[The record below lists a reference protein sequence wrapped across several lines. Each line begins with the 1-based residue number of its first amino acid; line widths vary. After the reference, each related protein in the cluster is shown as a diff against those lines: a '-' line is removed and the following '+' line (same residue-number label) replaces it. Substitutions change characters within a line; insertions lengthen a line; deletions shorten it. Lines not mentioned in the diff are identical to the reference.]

1 VTLPITVHAASFAA
15 DGSRLAA
22 PRERV
27 LDRAALLSLP
37 GSTLPNCPGS
47 DFRLRL
53 QPTPDA
59 ESVQPVYAVNVFD
72 ACQQFP
78 ATWMDGVAAIHVDAV
93 RLPRN
98 YALAHEQKLVVSR
111 PHDTPFGELVVRLD
125 QCDGTVLA
133 SIPLPDPAH
142 GARRFV
148 LHASLPAQQGEHALC
163 LIYTAPTEGPLYALE
178 RVALLPD
185 GTMP

>member
-1 VTLPITVHAASFAA
+1 
-15 DGSRLAA
+15 
-22 PRERV
+22 
-27 LDRAALLSLP
+27 
-37 GSTLPNCPGS
+37 
-47 DFRLRL
+47 
-53 QPTPDA
+53 
-59 ESVQPVYAVNVFD
+59 
-72 ACQQFP
+72 
-78 ATWMDGVAAIHVDAV
+78 
-93 RLPRN
+93 
-98 YALAHEQKLVVSR
+98 
-111 PHDTPFGELVVRLD
+111 
-125 QCDGTVLA
+125 VLA